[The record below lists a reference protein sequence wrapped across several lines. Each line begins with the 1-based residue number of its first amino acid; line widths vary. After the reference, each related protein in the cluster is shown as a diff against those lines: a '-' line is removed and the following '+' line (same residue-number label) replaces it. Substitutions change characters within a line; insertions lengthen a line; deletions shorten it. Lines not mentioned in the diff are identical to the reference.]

1 MQKTMTKYD
10 DHMIHAASLSMNGN
24 DIKAYMH
31 EEHAQYNYG
40 FGARPKP
47 PARRAEKPLVKRKG
61 PQALILK
68 FEHFEVWGE
77 DFDDSDTPIDTYTIK
92 LAASK
97 LAAVQKGKILK
108 IEHGGA
114 RDPQRHK
121 RQLEKLSRDGA
132 PFKIGMDVWLTIGG
146 LTEDS
151 EDDPGAC
158 YLTLHS
164 PEELADEALEGDF
177 HQLSVVPA
185 IDGRSYELV
194 YNFSEEHMKA
204 AAREAAAR
212 EAAARE
218 AAVTDPKGKRKRQ
231 DFGRTMSRSEH
242 KALAHLQRA
251 TELVAISK
259 T

>member
-1 MQKTMTKYD
+1 MTKYD

-114 RDPQRHK
+114 RDPQKHK

-151 EDDPGAC
+151 EDDFARC
-158 YLTLHS
+158 SLTLHS
-164 PEELADEALEGDF
+164 PESPADEGNYCYLGP
-177 HQLSVVPA
+177 QITVVPA
-185 IDGRSYELV
+185 MDGRSNKLV